1 MVGKLRLAV
10 FDDHPL
16 FRNGVVQLLQGTEG
30 FDVVA
35 EGCSAQEAIQAA
47 GAARPDIML
56 LDIDMPG
63 GGVVAATAISKIDPT
78 IKILMLTVSENERD
92 VFASLD
98 AGVCGYI
105 LKGIGSLELIETLS
119 SVHRG
124 EISITPTL
132 AARLL
137 MQGRQKRS
145 GLSTSQPLAALTSRE
160 IEILEHVARG
170 LTNKEVART
179 LQLSDKTVKHYM
191 TNIMQKLN
199 VRNRVEAVLL
209 SQLIVRAV
217 ESSESHPKKPDV
229 IAGASGGSV

>member
-1 MVGKLRLAV
+1 MVDKLRLAV

-16 FRNGVVQLLQGTEG
+16 FRDGVVQLFLGVEG
-30 FDVVA
+30 FEIVA

-47 GAARPDIML
+47 RTARPHIML

-63 GGVVAATAISKIDPT
+63 GGVAAAAAISKIDPT
-78 IKILMLTVSENERD
+78 IKVLMLTVSENERD

-98 AGVCGYI
+98 AGVSGYV
-105 LKGIGSLELIETLS
+105 LKGIGSQELIEVLL

-137 MQGRQKRS
+137 AQGRQRRS
-145 GLSTSQPLAALTSRE
+145 GLSISQPIAALTSRE

-199 VRNRVEAVLL
+199 ARNRVEAVLF
-209 SQLIVRAV
+209 SQLIVQAAA
-217 ESSESHPKKPDV
+217 SSESRPKKSDV
-229 IAGASGGSV
+229 IAGL